1 MDRTAEGLN
10 RSGMRT
16 CGIAVIGL
24 GLMGSAALHALARRG
39 ADVLGYDPLRIGDSR
54 GSSHGSCR
62 VYRRFN
68 FESDAYTELSDRAWT
83 GWQALEAE
91 SGRTILQ
98 PSAVL
103 EAGPA
108 GSPMVAASRAAAER
122 FGQVVGPTTGA
133 EANAAFP
140 AFALPEDWD
149 VVVQDS
155 GGILMAEAAL
165 HAFRAPVADRIVAEP
180 ARFEARPE
188 GILISAGS
196 ETLCAEQVIVATGP
210 WIAGFVPGLA
220 RHLSVTRQA
229 VGWFAPARPETARP
243 GACPIFLVKGAHGMV
258 YGFPDFEGRGVKAA
272 LHDHGP
278 VVGPDAWSPPPSD
291 AELAPVAA
299 TLGALIPGAA
309 GPIVD
314 RDLCLYTNTRVADV
328 RTDQGEEFVIDR
340 LPQDRRVIVASPCS
354 GHGAKFATAI
364 GEMLAALALDPRY
377 AAPAVF
383 RLDRFSGFGV
393 QSTR

>member
-1 MDRTAEGLN
+1 MDRAAEGLN

-39 ADVLGYDPLRIGDSR
+39 ADVIGFDPIRIGDSR

-68 FESDAYTELSDRAWT
+68 FESEAYTELSDRAWA

-108 GSPMVAASRAAAER
+108 GSAMVAASRAAAER
-122 FGQVVGPTTGA
+122 FGPVGGPRNGA

-140 AFALPEDWD
+140 AFSLPEDWD
-149 VVVQDS
+149 VVVQVS
-155 GGILMAEAAL
+155 GGILMAEPAL
-165 HAFRAPVADRIVAEP
+165 HAFRAPVSDRIVAQA
-180 ARFEARPE
+180 ARIETRPE
-188 GILISAGS
+188 GIFVSAGN
-196 ETLCAEQVIVATGP
+196 ETVLAEQVVVATGP

-220 RHLSVTRQA
+220 RHLRVTRQA
-229 VGWFAPARPETARP
+229 VGWFAPSRPEAVRP
-243 GACPIFLVKGAHGMV
+243 GPFPIFLVEGPQGMV

-291 AELAPVAA
+291 AELAPVGA
-299 TLGALIPGAA
+299 TLRALIPGAA

-314 RDLCLYTNTRVADV
+314 RDVCLYTNTRAADV
-328 RTDQGEEFVIDR
+328 RTDKGEEFVIDR

-364 GEMLAALALDPRY
+364 GDMLADLALQPGY
-377 AAPAVF
+377 EAPKAF
-383 RLDRFSGFGV
+383 RLDRFSAFGDIPI
-393 QSTR
+393 